1 MSARGFRRALPML
14 VTALVAVGAIV
25 AVILALPDGGR
36 ATAAAGSGTSVQS
49 DTASDTTGNRAAAPT
64 PGTARVGGSGVVAV
78 PALPGSG
85 APSEESAGT
94 SSYPETGSTDPRAAT
109 TNEGTD
115 GGAAPAQA
123 TGTGAGALAT
133 VDPGPANPLETA
145 AAGPTVTTAS
155 AAPAQ
160 LSSRPTPP
168 ASSPPPTSASKTAPP
183 SAPSTPPTTT
193 APKTPAPAP
202 DFGIPVSLGNA
213 TQLITVSAPSK
224 ASTVGTLRA
233 WEKTVGGAWRVVYG
247 PVTANL
253 GSAGIGPAS
262 ESYSRTPLGTFTLT
276 EAFGALANPG
286 TALPYH
292 VTGPNDWWV
301 SDVNAP
307 SYNTMQTCAKAS
319 CPFNTRLAEHLQT
332 ITPYYD
338 YAVVMDVNRS
348 PVVKGGGSAFF
359 LHVTVGRPT
368 EGCIAI
374 DKATLVKIMRWLK
387 PAAHPRIATG
397 IG

>member
-1 MSARGFRRALPML
+1 MNRARGIRRALPML
-14 VTALVAVGAIV
+14 VTALLAVGAIV

-36 ATAAAGSGTSVQS
+36 ATAAAGSGTANGTSG
-49 DTASDTTGNRAAAPT
+49 TTGNRASAPT
-64 PGTARVGGSGVVAV
+64 PGTARAAGSGVIAV

-85 APSEESAGT
+85 APPEESAGT
-94 SSYPETGSTDPRAAT
+94 SSYPEAGPTAPNTAT
-109 TNEGTD
+109 TTD
-115 GGAAPAQA
+115 
-123 TGTGAGALAT
+123 GTGAGALAAVNPGAANPSGT
-133 VDPGPANPLETA
+133 GATGPAVTA
-145 AAGPTVTTAS
+145 V
-155 AAPAQ
+155 
-160 LSSRPTPP
+160 PTPP
-168 ASSPPPTSASKTAPP
+168 ATSPPPTSASKTTPP
-183 SAPSTPPTTT
+183 AAPSTPPTTT

-224 ASTVGTLRA
+224 AATVGTLRA
-233 WEKTVGGAWRVVYG
+233 WEKTSAGAWRVVYG

-307 SYNTMQTCAKAS
+307 FYNTMQTCAKAS

-332 ITPYYD
+332 VTPYYD

-359 LHVTVGRPT
+359 LHVTVGKPT